1 MLIRPTAQVYSGEFE
16 KAARTSWKQNF
27 MRPTSRV
34 VAVLAVA
41 AIVVVLVPSPA
52 LAKSKHGG
60 RHGGGGGKVRTYDI
74 EAVECEWDYA
84 PWFNGVGVGSNPIFG
99 TPSGALGEGTF
110 LSAGPGKGIG
120 QVYTKALYRLEGEG
134 CVRDPSEQHLG
145 TLGPIIRAEVGDTI
159 IVNLTNRLTSNTVS
173 LHPHGVFYEKAHE
186 GAFYD
191 DNDGITPGDAI
202 APGDTYQYS
211 WKVPRSA
218 GPGPNDPSSVVW
230 VYHSHTSA
238 VIGEI
243 QAGLSGVLVITGKGK
258 ARADGSPRDV
268 DKEFVS
274 LYAVF
279 DENRSIFDNS
289 DKCVAPC
296 GLSDDEFHESNL
308 MHGINGLLWTD
319 EDSNGD
325 PLYQMNAGDRVRWYI
340 GALGSEVDFHTA
352 HWHGN
357 TVLDHGGHRT
367 DVPEV
372 LPGAFKLYDMKA
384 GHNTGEWIF
393 HCHVE
398 DHVAA
403 GMTTTYQVD

>member
-1 MLIRPTAQVYSGEFE
+1 MLAKKVKAQIHSGRFG
-16 KAARTSWKQNF
+16 KAAGTTWTQICV
-27 MRPTSRV
+27 MLTSRV
-34 VAVLAVA
+34 SAVLALA
-41 AIVVVLVPSPA
+41 TTAFVLAPPPA
-52 LAKSKHGG
+52 LAQ
-60 RHGGGGGKVRTYDI
+60 GGGKIRTYNI

-84 PWFNGVGVGSNPIFG
+84 PWFNGVGLPGDGFNPNPIFG
-99 TPSGALGEGTF
+99 TPSGALGEATF
-110 LSAGPGKGIG
+110 LAAGMGKGIG
-120 QVYTKALYRLEGEG
+120 KVYTKALYRLAGEG
-134 CVRDPSEQHLG
+134 CVRDPKEQYLG

-159 IVNLTNRLTSNTVS
+159 VVNLTNYLSSDTVS

-191 DNDGITPGDAI
+191 DDDGVTAGDAI
-202 APGDTYQYS
+202 PPGSTYTYT
-211 WKVPRSA
+211 WKVPSSA
-218 GPGPNDPSSVVW
+218 GPGPSDPSSVVW
-230 VYHSHTSA
+230 VYHSHTSKVTA
-238 VIGEI
+238 EI
-243 QAGLSGVLVITGKGK
+243 QAGLSGVIVVTKKGS
-258 ARADGSPRDV
+258 ANADGSPKDV

-279 DENRSIFDNS
+279 DENRSIYDNA
-289 DKCVAPC
+289 DKCASPC
-296 GLSDDEFHESNL
+296 GLSDDDFHESNL

-325 PLYQMNAGDRVRWYI
+325 PLYKMNSGDKVRWYI
-340 GALGSEVDFHTA
+340 GSLGSEIDFHTA

-372 LPGAFKLYDMKA
+372 LPGAFKLYDLEA
-384 GHNTGEWIF
+384 GQNTGEWIF